1 MLQLHHFLAHLEQ
14 RASFLQDHLHLIDE
28 MFQYAGSI
36 LMETML
42 CECLSLVD
50 KQMLQLDWSEYPHS
64 FLVYMKGGLKVHSCL
79 AHILEHTDSPCP
91 RVLCDNALTAVQLWL
106 QVSQLVLLSAISIMT
121 SCCVL

>member
-36 LMETML
+36 LMETMM

-64 FLVYMKGGLKVHSCL
+64 FLVYMQGELKVYFFLKKVFGHAVL
-79 AHILEHTDSPCP
+79 PCP
-91 RVLCDNALTAVQLWL
+91 SVFCDQH
-106 QVSQLVLLSAISIMT
+106 
-121 SCCVL
+121 

>member
-64 FLVYMKGGLKVHSCL
+64 FLVYMQGGLKVHFYL
-79 AHILEHTDSPCP
+79 ANVLGHTVP
-91 RVLCDNALTAVQLWL
+91 LCSSLF
-106 QVSQLVLLSAISIMT
+106 M
-121 SCCVL
+121 